1 MFLEVYW
8 VMDDVTLEVSKR
20 GQGSGQMSPME
31 GMFPM
36 CAGLGINLW
45 YADHCPGSE
54 SPVIRQNTASHI
66 FLGATEDSRLIK
78 EMLRLTKEH
87 FDRVAVLMPG
97 EEVVFVPGTWPL
109 AVYGKFPYV
118 PEGHISEE
126 ERLIRKERFF
136 ADVEA
141 IKPGQVK
148 ARTGQGESQRRTQ
161 DETRQASG
169 ERQKPSWVRRGLKLL
184 GFRSHGRSEE
194 RLSGEERKVLVIV
207 SHEWGIGLLVVY
219 RRAGMAPRRG
229 QQVLRRMES
238 KGLIRIHTFPGRGR
252 GGRFRVA
259 EVTDKGWKVLEALGI
274 ERPKALT
281 QGGWEH
287 ELAAR
292 LVGKEGQRLGYHVD
306 YEVTMGDRRFDCVWT
321 SRQGRKVFYEV
332 EMSRL
337 DHAVDNLV
345 KALRIPGVAGLGNRL
360 VLVVRDKGTAEK
372 ARKRLGK
379 SVRRLEQDGVLTIKC
394 VSDFIKINI

>member
-66 FLGATEDSRLIK
+66 FLGATEDSRFIK

-87 FDRVAVLMPG
+87 FDRLAVLMPG
-97 EEVVFVPGTWPL
+97 EEVAFVPGTWPA
-109 AVYGKFPYV
+109 AVYGKFLYV

-126 ERLIRKERFF
+126 ERLERKDRFF

-148 ARTGQGESQRRTQ
+148 SRTGQ
-161 DETRQASG
+161 G
-169 ERQKPSWVRRGLKLL
+169 ERQKPSGVRRGLKLL
-184 GFRSHGRSEE
+184 GFGSHGR
-194 RLSGEERKVLVIV
+194 GEEQLLPEDRMVLVIV

-229 QQVLRRMES
+229 QRVVRRMES
-238 KGLIRIHTFPGRGR
+238 KGLIWIHTFPGRGR
-252 GGRFRVA
+252 GGR
-259 EVTDKGWKVLEALGI
+259 
-274 ERPKALT
+274 
-281 QGGWEH
+281 
-287 ELAAR
+287 
-292 LVGKEGQRLGYHVD
+292 
-306 YEVTMGDRRFDCVWT
+306 
-321 SRQGRKVFYEV
+321 
-332 EMSRL
+332 
-337 DHAVDNLV
+337 
-345 KALRIPGVAGLGNRL
+345 
-360 VLVVRDKGTAEK
+360 
-372 ARKRLGK
+372 
-379 SVRRLEQDGVLTIKC
+379 
-394 VSDFIKINI
+394 